1 MDSYNPFTTP
11 EDPFDEEVQQPLAE
25 SQDSKI
31 YNLLKPVALVAFS
44 IVFVVATVSL
54 FTRPS
59 TEIIVIQETLD
70 KSEVVKQE
78 PIVDNTVPETTT
90 TTTTTTTT
98 VFISP
103 PTTPPQNITSLP
115 VVANQEDIIDKTVQV
130 VAYDCVIN
138 EYESP
143 YIGLGS
149 GVLVS
154 DKGHILTNA
163 HVLENCSGQIYIA
176 TVQNVDS
183 KSEITYTAELLKID
197 SDLDLALLLI
207 NSSIS
212 SSSPPGNFKYFE
224 MKSSAEIELGESVE
238 IWGYPSSRGDGESY
252 SLNINLTK
260 GTVSGFE
267 QDSSYKRGWIVTDA
281 DISYGNS
288 GGAALDSLGRL
299 IGMPTFG
306 VTEGASWIGY
316 LRTSDVL
323 KDWSKEFIVL
333 EEETDF
339 SGLPVLE
346 IKEIDLNAIPRYNR
360 EEWNSWIDEDQ
371 DCQNTRHEVL
381 QLESF
386 VTVLF
391 SNDNMCYVRS
401 GKWFDPYNGEYVYF
415 ASDLDIDH
423 FVPLYNVHISG
434 GWEWSEEKKTDFANN
449 IEDPDMLIAVRNT
462 TNREKSASSPDEWK
476 PENQVYWCEYAYDWI
491 RIKYEWNLSVTKAEW
506 EALVSMIETCPDFLT
521 YENAQNKYQVF
532 TESKINFY
540 EKGSR

>member
-1 MDSYNPFTTP
+1 MDRYNPFTAP
-11 EDPFDEEVQQPLAE
+11 EDPFDEEVQQPLTE

-31 YNLLKPVALVAFS
+31 YNLLKPVTLGVFF
-44 IVFVVATVSL
+44 IVFVIATVSL
-54 FTRPS
+54 FIRPS

-70 KSEVVKQE
+70 NPKKIQQE
-78 PIVDNTVPETTT
+78 PIVNNNIPSTTT
-90 TTTTTTTT
+90 TTTTI
-98 VFISP
+98 FISP
-103 PTTPPQNITSLP
+103 PTTTPQNITNVP
-115 VVANQEDIIDKTVQV
+115 VVVNQEEIIEKTVQI
-130 VAYDCVIN
+130 VAYDCIES
-138 EYESP
+138 EYQNTS

-154 DKGHILTNA
+154 DKGHVLTNA
-163 HVLENCSGQIYIA
+163 HVLENCSGEIYIA

-197 SDLDLALLLI
+197 TNLDLALLLV
-207 NSSIS
+207 NSSITG
-212 SSSPPGNFKYFE
+212 SSPPSDFKYFE
-224 MKSSAEIELGESVE
+224 MKSSSDLKLGESVE

-281 DISYGNS
+281 DISSGNS

-306 VTEGASWIGY
+306 VTEGTSWIGY

-323 KDWSKEFIVL
+323 KDWSKEYIPL
-333 EEETDF
+333 EEEAEF
-339 SGLPVLE
+339 VGIPILE
-346 IKEIDLNAIPRYNR
+346 IKEIDLNEIPRYNR
-360 EEWNSWIDEDQ
+360 EEWNSWIDEDE

-386 VTVLF
+386 VSVLF
-391 SNDNMCYVRS
+391 SSDNTCYVQS
-401 GKWFDPYNGEYVYF
+401 GKWFDPYNGEYIYF

-423 FVPLYNVHISG
+423 FVPLYNAHISG

-449 IEDPDMLIAVRNT
+449 ITDPDILIAVKNSS
-462 TNREKSASSPDEWK
+462 NREKSASSPDEWK
-476 PENQVYWCEYAYDWI
+476 PANEFYWCEYAYDWI
-491 RIKYEWNLSVTKAEW
+491 RIKHEWNLSVTNSEW
-506 EALVSMIETCPDFLT
+506 NALLSMLTTCPDFLT
-521 YENAQNKYQVF
+521 YETAQNENHLF
-532 TESKINFY
+532 LETKITFY
-540 EKGSR
+540 EKTP